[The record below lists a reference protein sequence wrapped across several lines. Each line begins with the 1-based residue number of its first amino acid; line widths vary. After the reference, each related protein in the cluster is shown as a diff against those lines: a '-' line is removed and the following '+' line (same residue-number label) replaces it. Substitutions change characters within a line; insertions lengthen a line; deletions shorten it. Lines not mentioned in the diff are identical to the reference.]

1 MRSINKTLADALRIL
16 AHDIESV
23 DGVANAALQE
33 AADRIDELSSEVED
47 LRNQNQ
53 EATDRIDELAAEVD
67 DLRNQNHN
75 NRVAAEAR
83 WDRIQRLEEAG
94 DAATTAAATCCGRSV
109 VAAAPPFPPPP
120 PAAAPAGT
128 AGAIGASGA
137 VSTGW
142 FTERARE
149 PSLRPLWPST
159 TTGVPT
165 SNPERAST
173 CSGSS

>member
-94 DAATTAAATCCGRSV
+94 DDIFLLAQKHAPEYWLYTQTAFNNWKQAKEAK
-109 VAAAPPFPPPP
+109 P
-120 PAAAPAGT
+120 
-128 AGAIGASGA
+128 
-137 VSTGW
+137 
-142 FTERARE
+142 
-149 PSLRPLWPST
+149 
-159 TTGVPT
+159 
-165 SNPERAST
+165 
-173 CSGSS
+173 